1 MIFFR
6 ILLLLSV
13 FLKKRGIILNKGF
26 PSDWLE
32 KLRQSNDIVTTIS
45 KYINLTRRGKTW
57 WACCP
62 FHFEKTP
69 SFAVNEMEQYFH
81 CFGCGASGDVVK
93 FVEKYDSLDF
103 YDACKKL
110 AEYAGMELPTY
121 QSDENFIKLKKKD

>member
-1 MIFFR
+1 M
-6 ILLLLSV
+6 
-13 FLKKRGIILNKGF
+13 NKGF

-32 KLRQSNDIVTTIS
+32 KLRQSNDIVSTIS
-45 KYINLTRRGKTW
+45 KYITLTRRGKTW

-81 CFGCGASGDVVK
+81 CFGCGASGNVIK
-93 FVEKYDSLDF
+93 FVEKYESLDF

-110 AEYAGMELPTY
+110 AEYSNMELPSY
-121 QSDENFIKLKKKD
+121 QSDENFIKTKTLYADKSIKSSRRHNNYKHT